1 MQQGGPAARVKSPP
15 MTPSAQHDDA
25 PHADV
30 FSWPVRV
37 YYEDTDSY
45 GVVYYANYF
54 RFLERARTEWL
65 RALGFDQVEMS
76 ASGHGFVVR
85 SVQGEYLK
93 PAHFNDALEV
103 RSTIAGV
110 SRVAIDFAQRLYRGD
125 TLLFDGM
132 VRVVC
137 INPAL
142 GRPVSIPP
150 ALRDRLAPSPLP
162 PLQTRP

>member
-1 MQQGGPAARVKSPP
+1 
-15 MTPSAQHDDA
+15 MTLSAQHGDGPQD
-25 PHADV
+25 DV

-65 RALGFDQVEMS
+65 RALGFDQVDMT
-76 ASGHGFVVR
+76 AQGFGFVVR

-110 SRVAIDFAQRLYRGD
+110 SRVALDFSQRLYRGG
-125 TLLFDGM
+125 TLLFDGR

-142 GRPVSIPP
+142 GRPVSIP
-150 ALRDRLAPSPLP
+150 ASLRARLVPSPPP
-162 PLQTRP
+162 PLQNLP